1 MFHDPIRRF
10 QRLNPIT
17 HAPHEPVDKAVNAS
31 TPFDALPSYTR
42 FPGAQYLMQQELK
55 ALYTDPQLI
64 ALFADL
70 PFSNAQEREIDRPAL
85 AAFERF
91 KALLSHAYTSAPE
104 AEPA

>member
-10 QRLNPIT
+10 QRLNPT
-17 HAPHEPVDKAVNAS
+17 TPAPREPVDKAVKAS
-31 TPFDALPSYTR
+31 TPFNALPSYTR

-55 ALYTDPQLI
+55 AL
-64 ALFADL
+64 FADL
-70 PFSNAQEREIDRPAL
+70 PFSDAQEREIDRPAL

-91 KALLSHAYTSAPE
+91 KVLLSHAYTSAPE